1 MPFNTFYTPLVIW
14 LIPFHSEVS
23 IFVHRCLVWGVLKNI
38 QKYKLVV
45 GDEPLSSCKQEDRK
59 LTRFGTALDPWVL
72 WKNHVGRATINQA
85 LDIRKKPQTSAI
97 IDFCLL
103 KLRIFGGGGCFR
115 LRGAPHCQ
123 KVNCRRWVTC
133 WGPASMM
140 TDWSLVTRL
149 MVWWRKGLTAG
160 NDGATRVTR
169 WSRPRT
175 SGLDYLGV
183 KIQNFGSTMYCRHS
197 FWFVWDRISD
207 NDYKTY
213 ETSVFLDLNLKAAN
227 NHYSNWHQFDNGTP
241 IEFRGC
247 CAQVCKP

>member
-1 MPFNTFYTPLVIW
+1 M
-14 LIPFHSEVS
+14 
-23 IFVHRCLVWGVLKNI
+23 
-38 QKYKLVV
+38 
-45 GDEPLSSCKQEDRK
+45 
-59 LTRFGTALDPWVL
+59 
-72 WKNHVGRATINQA
+72 ATMNQA

-97 IDFCLL
+97 IYFCLL
-103 KLRIFGGGGCFR
+103 ELRIFGGGACFR

-123 KVNCRRWVTC
+123 KVNCRWWVTC
-133 WGPASMM
+133 WGPASVM
-140 TDWSLVTRL
+140 TDWSLVTSL

-241 IEFRGC
+241 IEFRGFSLKWELPTC
-247 CAQVCKP
+247 SLWKILILIGHYCNRSKKFGFNSPPETSKTTLYNDQSRQNFN